1 MVTMEIIIEQTDRLC
16 WRKRGRVRERGTQR
30 EKKTTGEEERN
41 KTVGGKVAEMFV
53 GIPQKNPVAAVCD
66 ETARAGMWWK
76 LNPRSVSSNHL
87 LAE

>member
-41 KTVGGKVAEMFV
+41 ETVGGKVAEMFV
-53 GIPQKNPVAAVCD
+53 GIHQKTPS
-66 ETARAGMWWK
+66 
-76 LNPRSVSSNHL
+76 LQSVVRRRERECGGS
-87 LAE
+87 